1 MNITRLSALLEKDFK
16 EAIRNPSII
25 FMPIIILAI
34 SFFYRFI
41 MSELSDSDSATTLMQ
56 LIVINMAFVAVA
68 TTPIIT
74 MFAEE
79 IEKGTLKG
87 LIETPATKLEILLS
101 KAIIMAILAIFTTII
116 SLLLLDSAINFELK
130 TYFGFAI
137 LLIFYLTLGLTL
149 GILSNSTGT
158 ATTYSMIP
166 FFIFGMTPFFE
177 TMKDVLN
184 LGFFERILNIL
195 PIGLILEL
203 DTNDQS
209 LNLVFLIIWLI
220 VCAFSLIFAYHY
232 KFRKR

>member
-25 FMPIIILAI
+25 FMPIIVLAF

-41 MSELSDSDSATTLMQ
+41 MSELSDYDSAITLMQ
-56 LIVINMAFVAVA
+56 LIIINMAFVAVA

-79 IEKGTLKG
+79 NEKGTLKG

-101 KAIIMAILAIFTTII
+101 KAIIMAILAIITTII
-116 SLLLLDSAINFELK
+116 SLLLLDSAINFEIQ

-149 GILSNSTGT
+149 GLLANSTGT

-166 FFIFGMTPFFE
+166 FFIFAMTPLFE

-184 LGFFERILNIL
+184 LGFFEKLLSIL

-203 DTNDQS
+203 DTNHQPF
-209 LNLVFLIIWLI
+209 NLFFLIIWLI
-220 VCAFSLIFAYHY
+220 VSILSLIFTYHY
-232 KFRKR
+232 KFQKR